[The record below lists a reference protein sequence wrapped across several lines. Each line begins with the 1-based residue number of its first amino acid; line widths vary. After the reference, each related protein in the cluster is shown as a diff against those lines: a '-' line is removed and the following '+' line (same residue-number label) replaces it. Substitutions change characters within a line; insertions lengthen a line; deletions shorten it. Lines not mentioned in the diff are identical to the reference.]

1 MFFST
6 TTKLTLNLEDIN
18 DMSLP
23 PVKLYKYIPPARVDI
38 LQNLA
43 IRFTQPSAL
52 NDPFEF
58 NLLFSEVLSTQQLR
72 EYYEQADKHKLAM
85 EAIGRLPE
93 DQKAMFAL
101 LPREQFLRM
110 LEQFTSTIFNPEKID
125 NIHKSYVAPLTPKL
139 KKVIYDGLNKT
150 IGILS
155 LSATPLSPPMWAN
168 YAENSTGFV
177 LEFDTAHSF
186 FNGRRS
192 NKDEFYHLR
201 EVVYADRQPSATMM
215 DMPFDTF
222 VLKSKSWE
230 YEKEWRMLLPLD
242 AACKKFTTPCGDDVS
257 LFNVPATSISKIII
271 GLNTKDH
278 AISELIDI
286 LAKNGHFAHIKLE
299 KIQKGSTGFELTKFK
314 NE

>member
-1 MFFST
+1 
-6 TTKLTLNLEDIN
+6 
-18 DMSLP
+18 MSLP
-23 PVKLYKYIPPARVDI
+23 PAKLYKYIPSARVDI
-38 LQNLA
+38 LQNLT

-58 NLLFSEVLSTQQLR
+58 NLLFSEALSPQQLR
-72 EYYEQADKHKLAM
+72 EYYEGANKHELTR
-85 EAIGRLPE
+85 EVISRLPD
-93 DQKAMFAL
+93 DQKALLAL
-101 LPREQFLRM
+101 LPSEQLLRM
-110 LEQFTSTIFNPEKID
+110 LEQLTSTIFNSEQIND
-125 NIHKSYVAPLTPKL
+125 IHKAHIAPLTPKL

-168 YAENSTGFV
+168 YAENSTGFA

-192 NKDEFYHLR
+192 EKDEFYHLR

-222 VLKSKSWE
+222 VLKSRSWE

-242 AACKKFTTPCGDDVS
+242 AACRKFTTPSGDDVS
-257 LFNVPATSISKIII
+257 LFSVPATSISKIII
-271 GLNTKDH
+271 GLNTKDQ
-278 AISELIDI
+278 AISELVGI
-286 LAKNGHFAHIKLE
+286 LANNGDFAHIDLE
-299 KIQKGSTGFELTKFK
+299 KIQKGFTGFELTKFK
-314 NE
+314 KE